1 MVRRACP
8 QDDRWPGPLHGA
20 GQELRSVQRV
30 VLAVERERLLRKQPV
45 YDLQLL
51 LEHGEPIYG
60 GREREPELGVLLAP
74 PACTHPDLDSTTRDL
89 IDRGGR
95 PCEDRRRAER
105 YRRHEGSQAQ
115 TALSTDVVVRTE
127 ERLEPQPLSGL
138 REREP
143 VAPGDALLALDH
155 QAEAHGA

>member
-1 MVRRACP
+1 MAN
-8 QDDRWPGPLHGA
+8 
-20 GQELRSVQRV
+20 RSTVDGNGNPNWV
-30 VLAVERERLLRKQPV
+30 CSSPHQPA
-45 YDLQLL
+45 
-51 LEHGEPIYG
+51 PI
-60 GREREPELGVLLAP
+60 PN
-74 PACTHPDLDSTTRDL
+74 LDSTTRDL

-105 YRRHEGSQAQ
+105 YLRHEGSQAQ
-115 TALSTDVVVRTE
+115 TALSTDAVVRTE

>member
-1 MVRRACP
+1 
-8 QDDRWPGPLHGA
+8 
-20 GQELRSVQRV
+20 
-30 VLAVERERLLRKQPV
+30 VLAVERERLLREQPV

-60 GREREPELGVLLAP
+60 GRERESELGVLLGP
-74 PACTHPDLDSTTRDL
+74 PSGTKPDLDTTTGDL

-95 PCEDRRRAER
+95 PGKDRRRPER
-105 YRRHEGSQAQ
+105 DRRHEGSQTQ
-115 TALSTDVVVRTE
+115 TFGSSRQGAEQGPGVGRATTGHALPAEVVVRTE
-127 ERLEPQPLSGL
+127 ERLEPQTLSGL